1 MSQQDLTDP
10 TATPTT
16 RSRNEAETET
26 IRRSGA
32 TVVFWILVVFLVC
45 LGLCVLLS
53 LILVIV
59 NGA

>member
-1 MSQQDLTDP
+1 MNQEDQTDSS
-10 TATPTT
+10 ATPTT
-16 RSRNEAETET
+16 QSRNEAETET

-53 LILVIV
+53 LIFAIV